1 MGGRSSSGLPR
12 QTLTALAKSAER
24 PLELMRRRA
33 ELALAF
39 AVALLLL
46 LVPAVLLLRGEHRE
60 PANEQKVLLQYLKAL
75 YARDFKQAYRFI
87 SSPDRELKTEEAYV
101 SEQGSFSGF
110 TSEVAQILARWIEA
124 RPIGE
129 RSDGDRVHV
138 RMDLTLPDANAV
150 SPWVLNWDEEK
161 LNAVSRADQ
170 KKIVAALQQLKR
182 SGNLKM
188 IRGDEEFV
196 LVKEGSGWKVFL
208 DWAAGVRV
216 TFGAIIPEGVSMS
229 AEPALRETIVHPGD
243 LFSVDYR
250 VANHSGRDLAA
261 RIVHHVE
268 PKTLA
273 DHLDVVECALLFPV
287 RLPAHRE
294 QTYTSRYLLQSDLPE
309 GAKEIKVV
317 YEFQVER

>member
-1 MGGRSSSGLPR
+1 MR
-12 QTLTALAKSAER
+12 QRAKFFAL
-24 PLELMRRRA
+24 L
-33 ELALAF
+33 
-39 AVALLLL
+39 AVAIPLLLL
-46 LVPAVLLLRGEHRE
+46 PAAFLLKVERRA
-60 PANEQKVLLQYLKAL
+60 PSNEQKILTKYLKAL

-87 SSPDRELKTEEAYV
+87 SSQDRELKTEEVYV
-101 SEQGSFSGF
+101 REQGSFSGF
-110 TSEVAQILARWIEA
+110 TSEVAQMLARWIEA
-124 RPIGE
+124 RPVAE
-129 RSDGDRVHV
+129 RFDGDRVHV
-138 RMDLTLPDANAV
+138 RLDLTLPDANAV

-161 LNAVSRADQ
+161 LNAKPRAEQ
-170 KKIVAALQQLKR
+170 KKILAGLQQLRR

-216 TFGAIIPEGVSMS
+216 TFGAIIPEGIPVS

-250 VANHSGRDLAA
+250 VANLSGRDLAA

-287 RLPAHRE
+287 KLPAHRE
-294 QTYTSRYLLQSDLPE
+294 QTYTSRYLLQGDLPQ
-309 GAKEIKVV
+309 GTKEIKVV
-317 YEFQVER
+317 YEFQLER